1 MGYMCTD
8 FGEID
13 DAVCFYSASV
23 MLAPHPAIPYE
34 LKGLAQMKGAPLE
47 QPTFEKVKETL
58 DRYDIEFG
66 PDKQVIDVAAA
77 LASHYLLEHDV
88 PNALKALK
96 LLYNLTRDEKIK
108 GIILR
113 YEPNAQE
120 VTSNARQVS
129 EGRPNITRTVNE
141 KPEE

>member
-1 MGYMCTD
+1 MTD
-8 FGEID
+8 
-13 DAVCFYSASV
+13 
-23 MLAPHPAIPYE
+23 
-34 LKGLAQMKGAPLE
+34 
-47 QPTFEKVKETL
+47 TTL
-58 DRYDIEFG
+58 S
-66 PDKQVIDVAAA
+66 AAA

-141 KPEE
+141 NPEE